1 MNLLARIEELI
12 APSLSHQG
20 YDIVRIQIEGLKR
33 RVLQIMIE
41 RQDGVNI
48 TVDDCATVSRL
59 TSVLLDQHDPIE
71 GQYILEVSS
80 PGLDRPLVK
89 PKDYHRFKGSDIIL
103 KTLIAFEGQK
113 KFRGLLE
120 SVDDEGVVLYLG
132 QDREGNDMRVSIP
145 FAEIRSAKLHINF
158 DAH

>member
-1 MNLLARIEELI
+1 MNLISRIEELI
-12 APSLSHQG
+12 APSLAHHG
-20 YDIVRIQIEGLKR
+20 YDIVRIQIGGLKR

-48 TVDDCATVSRL
+48 TVDDCSIVSRM

-71 GQYILEVSS
+71 GQYVLEVSS

-89 PKDYHRFKGSDIIL
+89 QKDYQRFVGSDIVL
-103 KTLIAFEGQK
+103 KTHIVIEGRK
-113 KFRGLLE
+113 KFQGLLE
-120 SVDDEGVVLYLG
+120 SVNDEGIVLYLG
-132 QDREGNDMRVSIP
+132 QDRDGSDVRVSVS
-145 FAEIRSAKLHINF
+145 FADIHSAKLYINF